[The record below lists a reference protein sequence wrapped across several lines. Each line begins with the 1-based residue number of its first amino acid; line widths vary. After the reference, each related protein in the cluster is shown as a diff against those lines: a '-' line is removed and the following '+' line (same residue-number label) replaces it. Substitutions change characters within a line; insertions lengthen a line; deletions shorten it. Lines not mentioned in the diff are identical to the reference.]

1 MERYE
6 NSLPVFLF
14 GKQGWPLTTEYP
26 FIKHIPTSRK
36 AMTLILKFVCLIET
50 NQNTLF
56 MNPTFVVRTMFI
68 SLVYKYLHIEIQE
81 I

>member
-1 MERYE
+1 
-6 NSLPVFLF
+6 
-14 GKQGWPLTTEYP
+14 
-26 FIKHIPTSRK
+26 
-36 AMTLILKFVCLIET
+36 MTLILKFVCLIET

>member
-1 MERYE
+1 MIM
-6 NSLPVFLF
+6 
-14 GKQGWPLTTEYP
+14 PLY
-26 FIKHIPTSRK
+26 KN
-36 AMTLILKFVCLIET
+36 L